1 MRHRDKKTVVDAL
14 KDWKALREKVL
25 AEGGEN
31 YERPVLVKFL
41 DSGTFEVMER
51 DIVEDEF
58 YVLRKFKILREL
70 NAEGKDLQDA
80 IREADR
86 EKPNRRSSSG
96 QKSGGQKSGQKPGQK
111 SGQKSGQK
119 RGGSSS
125 GNRRGGRRR
134 GRRTGKRSTGSKGGG
149 ESSGGSA

>member
-1 MRHRDKKTVVDAL
+1 MRHRDKQTVVDAL

-31 YERPVLVKFL
+31 YDRPVLVKFL

-58 YVLRKFKILREL
+58 YVLRKFKVLREL
-70 NAEGKDLQDA
+70 NPEGKDLQEA

-86 EKPNRRSSSG
+86 DAPKRRSSSG
-96 QKSGGQKSGQKPGQK
+96 QRSGGQKPA
-111 SGQKSGQK
+111 QKSGQK

-134 GRRTGKRSTGSKGGG
+134 GRRTGKRGTGPKGGG
-149 ESSGGSA
+149 EKSGGSAS